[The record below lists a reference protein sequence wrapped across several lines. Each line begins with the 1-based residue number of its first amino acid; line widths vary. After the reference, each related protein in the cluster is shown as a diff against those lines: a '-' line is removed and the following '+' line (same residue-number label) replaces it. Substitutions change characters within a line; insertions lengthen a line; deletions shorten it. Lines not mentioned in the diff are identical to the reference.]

1 MNFWYSSCL
10 RRRAEAKREREK
22 KGGREGG
29 GVRCQCL
36 NDTWLPKALS
46 ENVCLPADERIR
58 QDERNELHLMRQ
70 TRGCVLGVG
79 MKIKGNENKN

>member
-1 MNFWYSSCL
+1 MNCWYSSCL
-10 RRRAEAKREREK
+10 RRRAEAKREREKK

-58 QDERNELHLMRQ
+58 QDERNELHLM
-70 TRGCVLGVG
+70 
-79 MKIKGNENKN
+79 